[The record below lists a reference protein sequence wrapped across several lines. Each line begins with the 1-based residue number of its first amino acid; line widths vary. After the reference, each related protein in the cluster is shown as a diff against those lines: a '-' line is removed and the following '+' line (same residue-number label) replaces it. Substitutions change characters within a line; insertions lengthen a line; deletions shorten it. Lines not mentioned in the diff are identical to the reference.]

1 MTLEE
6 IRAALGWCTLINWAL
21 LLWWWLVIWTA
32 RETVYR
38 MHTKWFKVSE
48 QTFDA
53 MHYAGMG
60 LFKVAIMVFN
70 LVPYIALRIVG

>member
-6 IRAALGWCTLINWAL
+6 IRAAFGWCTLINWAA
-21 LLWWWLVIWTA
+21 LLWWWLFLWLA
-32 RETVYR
+32 RDFVYR
-38 MHTKWFKVSE
+38 LHSKWFKLSE
-48 QTFDA
+48 QAFDG

-60 LFKVAIMVFN
+60 LFKVAILMFN